1 MSVVAWVAS
10 LRGAT
15 GESRRETD
23 RWLLLITVVLVCA
36 GLAMVLSASQALA
49 SLYEHFALYY
59 FVRQAVAAGLGLALL
74 LVLRRIDYHRLRR
87 WAPALAVVV
96 VALMLATLV
105 PHLGHVADAGQTD
118 GTAVANASRWLSL
131 GPLGT
136 FQPSEAGKLAFVL
149 FMAHW
154 VDRRQDR
161 LHSFAD
167 GFVPFLILL
176 AGALG
181 ILVLQ
186 PDTGT
191 AIVTCAIFVSI
202 YFAGGGRKR
211 YLALLVLALAAVFLL
226 LTVLEPYRMQRVM
239 TFTDPFRDPLGSGFQ
254 STQALLALG
263 SGGPTGVGLGHSV
276 QKFGWLPEAHTD
288 FIFAIVGEETG
299 LVGTTLILGGFVVLA
314 ARGYRAAVRAPDR
327 FGLMVATG
335 ITTWIAFQGLI
346 NMGTVSGTLPIT
358 GLPLPFISYGGTALA
373 VTMAAMGVLLNV
385 AAQAVASPER
395 RLDATAD
402 RGRRNWRTSLPGP
415 RRRPSVPRR
424 APGG

>member
-1 MSVVAWVAS
+1 VSVAAWMAS
-10 LRGAT
+10 LRGEAAGQRT
-15 GESRRETD
+15 ESD
-23 RWLLLITVVLVCA
+23 RWLLLTTIVLVCA

-49 SLYEHFALYY
+49 SLTYDFALYY
-59 FVRQAVAAGLGLALL
+59 FVRQVVFAVLGLALL
-74 LVLRRIDYHRLRR
+74 LALRGIDYHRLRR
-87 WAPALAVVV
+87 WAPALAGVAVV
-96 VALMLATLV
+96 LMVATLV
-105 PHLGHVADAGQTD
+105 PHLGRTVNGGH
-118 GTAVANASRWLSL
+118 RWLSL

-136 FQPSEAGKLAFVL
+136 IQPSELAKLAFVL
-149 FMAHW
+149 YMAHW
-154 VDRRQDR
+154 VERRRDR
-161 LHSFAD
+161 LHSFGD

-176 AGALG
+176 GGVVGL
-181 ILVLQ
+181 LMLQ

-211 YLALLVLALAAVFLL
+211 YLALMVAVLLGLFAL
-226 LTVLEPYRMQRVM
+226 LTILEPYRLQRIM
-239 TFTDPFRDPLGSGFQ
+239 TFTDPFKDPLGSGFQ

-263 SGGPTGVGLGHSV
+263 SGGLTGVGLGHSV
-276 QKFGWLPEAHTD
+276 QKYGWLPEAHTD

-299 LVGTTLILGGFVVLA
+299 LLGTTLILTGFVALA
-314 ARGYRAAVRAPDR
+314 ARGYRAAARAPDR
-327 FGLMVATG
+327 FGVMVATG

-346 NMGTVSGTLPIT
+346 NMGTVSGTLPVT

-385 AAQAVASPER
+385 ASQGVASPEASR
-395 RLDATAD
+395 RMDATAD
-402 RGRRNWRTSLPGP
+402 RGRRNWRAPFASP